1 MNTNFIEE
9 QNVNILNDVEK
20 LNQQRFINLCSE
32 YFVEPYIVLDDLRD
46 SKTNW
51 YNITYRE
58 LKTFLEER
66 Y

>member
-1 MNTNFIEE
+1 MNTQIKQ
-9 QNVNILNDVEK
+9 QNKNILNDVQK
-20 LNQQRFINLCSE
+20 LNQQRFINLCND
-32 YFVEPYIVLDDLRD
+32 YCIEPYLVLDDLRD
-46 SKTNW
+46 SNTNW